1 MSQIDRTNYHNQ
13 IINLFSKAWFKYD
26 KKVTAVLR
34 TMGFNSVKQFVDSN
48 RKEQNYY
55 NIVKTLKADPK
66 KGSSGLLSTVKDVMN
81 SNQVRSM
88 IWIENNVQKYEMQKH
103 GQPILEEITDYLQ
116 KYVEDL
122 KQIPKVLDVKLSC
135 RENSSFEGSTVLDTK
150 NQYKLYITIRY
161 KADITYI
168 PKDLSKNKPYQIL
181 LANGDRYDQNA
192 HQITQEIV
200 IPIKDIDLNIIY
212 DKKYPELLKALL
224 TENVLREAF
233 QFSGPCMFTPDRR
246 GESSA
251 GCLGDRTVEF
261 NDMIKEGDLI
271 KYVSFT
277 AGWST
282 TYTAGS
288 THPHRQPG
296 SLVERYGV
304 RGYAENTPENML
316 IEDRCVVPTP
326 DQFKYRHHKQQ
337 DHKYRAMCIS
347 CVMNTTCRKSR
358 LGTGLADKTEL
369 DGKNKT
375 IFINLL
381 KIMAKKCHTD
391 HSFSFDIDFN
401 AEGLLTSIHNNGP
414 QHVID
419 RSLQPFEEEIMG
431 IYNRYKIPWTEI
443 NPIIYEHIGIEYE
456 EN

>member
-1 MSQIDRTNYHNQ
+1 MSQIDRTNYHEQ
-13 IINLFSKAWFKYD
+13 IIDLFSKAWFKYD

-55 NIVKTLKADPK
+55 NIVKNLKADPK
-66 KGSSGLLSTVKDVMN
+66 KGSSGLLSTVKEIMN

-116 KYVEDL
+116 KYIENL

-135 RENSSFEGSTVLDTK
+135 KENSSFEGSTVLDTK

-168 PKDLSKNKPYQIL
+168 PKDLSKDKPYQIL
-181 LANGDRYDQNA
+181 LADGNGYHQN
-192 HQITQEIV
+192 HCQITQKITV
-200 IPIKDIDLNIIY
+200 PIKDIDLNIIY

-224 TENVLREAF
+224 TEDVLRKAF
-233 QFSGPCMFTPDRR
+233 QFTGPCMFTPERS
-246 GESSA
+246 GELSA
-251 GCLGDRTVEF
+251 GCLGERAGEF

-271 KYVSFT
+271 KYISFT

-296 SLVERYGV
+296 SLISRYKV
-304 RGYAENTPENML
+304 RGFTENTPKDML
-316 IEDRCVVPTP
+316 TEDNCIVPTP
-326 DQFKYRHHKQQ
+326 ENFRQRYYKNK
-337 DHKYRAMCIS
+337 DHEYRAMCTP
-347 CVMNTTCRKSR
+347 CVMNKTCRKSR
-358 LGTGLADKTEL
+358 LATGLANKAEL
-369 DGKNKT
+369 DGKNKIT
-375 IFINLL
+375 FINLL
-381 KIMAKKCHTD
+381 KIMAKRCHTNNLYD
-391 HSFSFDIDFN
+391 FDIDIH
-401 AEGLLTSIHNNGP
+401 AEHFIRSINFNGP
-414 QHVID
+414 QYVLD
-419 RSLQPFEEEIMG
+419 RSLQGFEEEIMG

-443 NPIIYEHIGIEYE
+443 NPIIHEHIGIEYE